1 MGSSNVPL
9 RLGYRIIDGLGTLC
23 QIARV
28 VSEWPPKIPTILPN
42 FQCTCFQSETTCKF
56 STMTAAVDNR
66 CWWKKMKSFKF
77 LSHSIGAWGW
87 KYFMSQYTWLDWTA
101 QTWLLIFE
109 LCRTQCVQKKR
120 PDFARD
126 YLIVRTCNW
135 VSWNVFHS
143 SAFLFSFDKSFTMLE
158 SWHTLICE
166 KHREMMDLKVHQ
178 C

>member
-42 FQCTCFQSETTCKF
+42 FQCTCLTPKIPQYIPIFTCLQSETTCKF

-87 KYFMSQYTWLDWTA
+87 KYFMSQCTWLDWTA
-101 QTWLLIFE
+101 QIWSCFFE
-109 LCRTQCVQKKR
+109 LCRTQCVLKETAWFCAWLSNSLNMQ
-120 PDFARD
+120 
-126 YLIVRTCNW
+126 LGQ
-135 VSWNVFHS
+135 
-143 SAFLFSFDKSFTMLE
+143 LE
-158 SWHTLICE
+158 CIS
-166 KHREMMDLKVHQ
+166 
-178 C
+178 

>member
-66 CWWKKMKSFKF
+66 CWWKK
-77 LSHSIGAWGW
+77 W
-87 KYFMSQYTWLDWTA
+87 KVLNSSVIRSEREEESTSWVSTLDWTG
-101 QTWLLIFE
+101 LPKHDRFSLN
-109 LCRTQCVQKKR
+109 CVEHNVYKKKR

-126 YLIVRTCNW
+126 YLIVWTCNW

-143 SAFLFSFDKSFTMLE
+143 SAFLWQLLHHAGKLT
-158 SWHTLICE
+158 HTYLW
-166 KHREMMDLKVHQ
+166 KT
-178 C
+178 